1 MSPSH
6 EFATTEIQ
14 STASTTRGASFEA
27 SRTPAARGGGAWRW
41 AAPVAACVAIG
52 AAVLVLR
59 RGSTTPPDTTPAAQ
73 PAASAQKTVTV
84 RVDPPSATAKV
95 DGVVVALEAGFLPV
109 SGALGS
115 VHRVVVSAGDVSVER
130 DVVVSAGG
138 AFPSAIA
145 LAPAAPSAP
154 SPDAPRPATDA
165 RPTDSRGA
173 RPTSA
178 PPTASTTAPKRPAG
192 RIDATE
198 GFE

>member
-1 MSPSH
+1 
-6 EFATTEIQ
+6 
-14 STASTTRGASFEA
+14 
-27 SRTPAARGGGAWRW
+27 
-41 AAPVAACVAIG
+41 
-52 AAVLVLR
+52 
-59 RGSTTPPDTTPAAQ
+59 
-73 PAASAQKTVTV
+73 VTV